1 MQLMGSKWTVLLR
14 VVTTF
19 VMVAASLCAQDVR
32 AVTLPNPY
40 RVSVTPDPAAGDP
53 RGAAIK
59 AAMSRLLIR
68 VTGDRN
74 APFDPALQG
83 MLGDAAKYLNSYG
96 LDRQGQAQVG
106 FIASQVDQA
115 LVALQK
121 PVWGPE
127 RPLTLLWVAVDDG
140 NGGRALLG
148 ASDTPLPGLE
158 PTPPGMT
165 ERDRKS
171 TRLNSSHT

>member
-1 MQLMGSKWTVLLR
+1 MTGVQT
-14 VVTTF
+14 
-19 VMVAASLCAQDVR
+19 CA
-32 AVTLPNPY
+32 LPISNLY

-59 AAMSRLLIR
+59 AAMVRLLVR

-74 APFDPALQG
+74 APLDPALQG
-83 MLGDAAKYLNSYG
+83 MVNDAAKYLNSYG

-115 LVALQK
+115 LVAIQK

-127 RPLTLLWVAVDDG
+127 RPLTLLWIAVDDG
-140 NGGRALLG
+140 NGGRAVHPVGG
-148 ASDTPLPGLE
+148 ARAARAGRRRV
-158 PTPPGMT
+158 PPVRAG
-165 ERDRKS
+165 
-171 TRLNSSHT
+171 